1 MDIDINEDEKESV
14 VSVLYSFDSF
24 TQSQETI
31 TFQFYNSQLSVMG
44 KDEKIKEKRPIAKLW
59 F

>member
-24 TQSQETI
+24 TQSQEII
-31 TFQFYNSQLSVMG
+31 TFQFYNNKFSIIG
-44 KDEKIKEKRPIAKLW
+44 KYEKIKEK
-59 F
+59 